1 MIENWNRHIRE
12 RGDHLE
18 TDELRQEADDILA
31 RGPNAWNEIPKLE
44 KTERERQII
53 EALNIALNEYL
64 DFMGLDRLEFSESEI
79 FIVDDVYYR
88 NNYPDFNGHQAVS
101 GNHSRII
108 IPRILNEHRF
118 VTILAH
124 EMVHGVSYRRTSA
137 EFKINDNNLL
147 EFRIADN
154 YRSGFRFGRVNNRLE
169 DLKLFQF
176 LGLNEAMT
184 EFIAYKVRRYYY
196 RSQGEFGE
204 KAEELADMGAYTLE
218 FGILGRVLQK
228 YKQLGNDE
236 QELMV
241 DIQRGYFLGDMR
253 PLKKLQVIHPDIV
266 KIFRD
271 MKHSDI
277 NSLISTARVLGL
289 VEYVEKLEEIAKT
302 IKK

>member
-1 MIENWNRHIRE
+1 MAEKWNQHISE
-12 RGDHLE
+12 RGD
-18 TDELRQEADDILA
+18 ELLTEKHRQEADDILT
-31 RGPNAWNEIPKLE
+31 RGPDTWNEIPKLE

-53 EALNIALNEYL
+53 EALNSALNEYL
-64 DFMGLDRLEFSESEI
+64 DFMGIDRLEFSESEI
-79 FIVDDVYYR
+79 LIVDGVYYR
-88 NNYPDFNGHQAVS
+88 NNYPDIGGHQAIS

-108 IPRILNEHRF
+108 IPRILDEHRF
-118 VTILAH
+118 VSILAH

-147 EFRIADN
+147 GFRIADN
-154 YRSGFRFGRVNNRLE
+154 FRSGFRFGRVNNRSE

-176 LGLNEAMT
+176 MGLNEAMT
-184 EFIAYKVRRYYY
+184 EFIAWKVRRNYYK
-196 RSQGEFGE
+196 SQGEVGE
-204 KAEELADMGAYTLE
+204 KAEEFAGMGAYTLE
-218 FGILGRVLQK
+218 FGILHRVLQK

-236 QELMV
+236 QQLMV

-277 NSLISTARVLGL
+277 ESLIFTAQAFGFTD
-289 VEYVEKLEEIAKT
+289 YVEKLKEIAKT

>member
-1 MIENWNRHIRE
+1 MAEKWNQHISE
-12 RGDHLE
+12 RGDELLTE
-18 TDELRQEADDILA
+18 KLRQEADNILA
-31 RGPNAWNEIPKLE
+31 RGPDVWNEIPKLE

-53 EALNIALNEYL
+53 EALNSALNEYL
-64 DFMGLDRLEFSESEI
+64 DFMGIDRLEFSESEI
-79 FIVDDVYYR
+79 LIVDEVYYR
-88 NNYPDFNGHQAVS
+88 NNYPDIGGHQAIS

-108 IPRILNEHRF
+108 IPRILDEHRF
-118 VTILAH
+118 VSILAH

-147 EFRIADN
+147 GFRIADN
-154 YRSGFRFGRVNNRLE
+154 YRSGFRFGRVNNRSE

-196 RSQGEFGE
+196 RSQGESGE

-218 FGILGRVLQK
+218 FKILSRVLQK

-236 QELMV
+236 QQLMV

-253 PLKKLQVIHPDIV
+253 PLKKLQIVHPDAV
-266 KIFRD
+266 KLFRD

-277 NSLISTARVLGL
+277 ESLIFTAQAFGFTD
-289 VEYVEKLEEIAKT
+289 YVEKLEEIAKT